1 MNYLQ
6 GGGRLSDLGNKLMV
20 ASGKDGE
27 TDRLEV
33 WDLHVYNAMFKTD
46 CQWGRTI

>member
-20 ASGKDGE
+20 ANGKDGE

-46 CQWGRTI
+46 CQWGRTT